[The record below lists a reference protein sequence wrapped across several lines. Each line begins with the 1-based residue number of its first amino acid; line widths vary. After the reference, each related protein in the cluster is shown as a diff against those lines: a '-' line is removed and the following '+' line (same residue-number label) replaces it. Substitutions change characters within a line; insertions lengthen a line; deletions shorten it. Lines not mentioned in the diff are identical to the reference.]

1 MTKLEKVKNRIIELV
16 PEIETT
22 KPTKEDKREA
32 VMFIKKNPNK
42 EKYISENFRQFM
54 NGEEPDDNSV
64 ELCEEWEE
72 MESLSKHKIVKSCR
86 PITLVDVLIA
96 LERNRKLCKE
106 RFFVSSKGY
115 LERAT
120 PKGTIF
126 ETQEQVIWQFN
137 KPLDDQSEEV
147 INFLEETL
155 NG

>member
-1 MTKLEKVKNRIIELV
+1 
-16 PEIETT
+16 
-22 KPTKEDKREA
+22 
-32 VMFIKKNPNK
+32 
-42 EKYISENFRQFM
+42 
-54 NGEEPDDNSV
+54 
-64 ELCEEWEE
+64 